1 MLELKYHDDID
12 ICIIKMVIPY
22 SGILK
27 YLIHTFSISLQRGNF
42 PDNMKIARVIPILTN
57 YDAQEISNYRPE
69 VEGLTTAMNNPR
81 STIAVFRHL
90 KQIKHLTLLTI
101 QT

>member
-27 YLIHTFSISLQRGNF
+27 YLIHTFSNSLQRGHF

-57 YDAQEISNYRPE
+57 YDAQEISNYRP
-69 VEGLTTAMNNPR
+69 VSVLTQFSKILESMFIVDQCL
-81 STIAVFRHL
+81 S
-90 KQIKHLTLLTI
+90 
-101 QT
+101 